1 MKNILTVVLILLVF
15 VCVVAQF
22 TAGFALKASK
32 TNAEEP
38 TNKAYAQLRAATG
51 GK

>member
-1 MKNILTVVLILLVF
+1 MKNTLTVILIALIF

-22 TAGFALKASK
+22 SATMAAKASK

-38 TNKAYAQLRAATG
+38 TNKAYAQLRAATSR
-51 GK
+51 